1 MANQIYSVVFEGGAV
16 ATLDHVAHIYHGG
29 KDILKEEEEKED
41 AFISFDE
48 FVGESEDP
56 IDLIPASS
64 VKHWYDILNKQKEFT
79 HKISMKEDMLGS
91 VDEFEEWLKEYEF
104 YYVRENSPDNCFTKW
119 EVIFLIKIN
128 SATELK
134 FVGGF
139 LKHAYVKYT
148 VEEVK

>member
-16 ATLDHVAHIYHGG
+16 ATLDHVARIYHGG
-29 KDILKEEEEKED
+29 KDILKEEK
-41 AFISFDE
+41 
-48 FVGESEDP
+48 
-56 IDLIPASS
+56 
-64 VKHWYDILNKQKEFT
+64 KEFS

-91 VDEFEEWLKEYEF
+91 VDDFEDWLKEYEF
-104 YYVRENSPDNCFTKW
+104 YYVRENSPDNCFIKW

-128 SATELK
+128 SITELK
-134 FVGGF
+134 FVDGF

>member
-29 KDILKEEEEKED
+29 KDILLKEE
-41 AFISFDE
+41 
-48 FVGESEDP
+48 
-56 IDLIPASS
+56 
-64 VKHWYDILNKQKEFT
+64 KEFT

-91 VDEFEEWLKEYEF
+91 VDDFEEWLKKYEF
-104 YYVRENSPDNCFTKW
+104 YYVRENSPGGRFIEW

-128 SATELK
+128 SVTELK
-134 FVGGF
+134 FVDGF
-139 LKHAYVKYT
+139 LTHAYVKYT